1 MTLKI
6 TISEQALQGMVLA
19 ACEAYAFGK
28 NDKRKP
34 VEMYAHLWGYR
45 RRQGSE
51 TEHVHVDRIGVCV
64 SAKAKKDRVKVS
76 TDVITLQDDIVK
88 RWSPHVS
95 LLGDFHTHPY
105 KSLKKL
111 RRVRGSEFSGTDI
124 RSFRRYDDLWDRA
137 GGPPI
142 ALVMAITKLKRVREG
157 WARHPAAHR
166 SRFDIGQYR
175 FSIWAGAGWRDHKD
189 RRKFGHKGVTLLLG
203 QYFHNRASSRVG
215 QD

>member
-1 MTLKI
+1 MKREI

-28 NDKRKP
+28 NNKRKP
-34 VEMYAHLWGYR
+34 VEMYAHLWGHR
-45 RRQGSE
+45 RRQGSK

-64 SAKAKKDRVKVS
+64 SAKAKKDRVKIF
-76 TDVITLQDDIVK
+76 TDVIALQDDIVK
-88 RWSPHVS
+88 RWSPHLS

-111 RRVRGSEFSGTDI
+111 RRVRGSEFSRTDI
-124 RSFRRYDDLWDRA
+124 RSFLRDDDLWDRA
-137 GGPPI
+137 DSPPI
-142 ALVMAITKLKRVREG
+142 ALVMAITKLKRVHEG
-157 WARHPAAHR
+157 RARHPAAHR

-175 FSIWAGAGWRDHKD
+175 FSISAGAGRLNRKNK
-189 RRKFGHKGVTLLLG
+189 RKFGHEGVTLLLG

-215 QD
+215 EE